1 MDDNH
6 PLRITIAL
14 DSPSVVRAFFIA
26 VVVLAAAGLAG
37 QVSTYFFGDGHLH
50 GFVPQFNLDRE
61 MNVPTWFSSFLF
73 LFGAVLLWKAGDL
86 PGPGPARFRRSWR
99 GLAVVFVG
107 LSIDEMAA
115 FHEMAVDPLRK
126 LFHAHGFLHFS
137 WVILGFAFVAA
148 LVPVFL
154 KLWLSLPRRT
164 RVLFFVAA
172 FLFLSGALGMEMAAG
187 RFVERHGAANFS
199 YALMANVEE
208 TLEMLGQVVFIKG
221 LLSLFTS

>member
-1 MDDNH
+1 MDDRH
-6 PLRITIAL
+6 PVRITIAL
-14 DSPSVVRAFFIA
+14 DPPLVVRALFIA
-26 VVVLAAAGLAG
+26 VVALAAASLAG
-37 QVSTYFFGDGHLH
+37 QISTYFFGDGHLQ

-73 LFGAVLLWKAGDL
+73 LFTAVLLWKAGGI
-86 PGPGPARFRRSWR
+86 PGPGPARFRAQWR

-107 LSIDEMAA
+107 LSIDETAA

-172 FLFLSGALGMEMAAG
+172 FLFLTGALGMEMVGG
-187 RFVERHGAANFS
+187 RFVEQHGAANFS
-199 YALMANVEE
+199 YALMANAEE

-221 LLSLFTS
+221 LFTLFTS